1 MVIPPASGFLLYVQ
15 RSYYRVWVV
24 TLSSFLGWVRAPDTG
39 GWPSC
44 ALTRAN
50 WLRASLSPAQ
60 ATSWSGLLGP
70 SIRALPPLE
79 QVCNEAT
86 SWSGLLGPSIRALPP
101 LEQVCNQAT
110 SWSGLLG
117 PSIRALPPLEQVCN
131 QATSWSGLLGP
142 SIRALPPLEQV
153 CNQATS
159 WSGLLGPSIRA
170 LPPLE
175 QSSQLHSYHR
185 NTTTRMSRTSL

>member
-1 MVIPPASGFLLYVQ
+1 MSPFL
-15 RSYYRVWVV
+15 
-24 TLSSFLGWVRAPDTG
+24 G

-50 WLRASLSPAQ
+50 WLRASLSPA
-60 ATSWSGLLGP
+60 
-70 SIRALPPLE
+70 
-79 QVCNEAT
+79 
-86 SWSGLLGPSIRALPP
+86 
-101 LEQVCNQAT
+101 QAT

-175 QSSQLHSYHR
+175 QSSQLHTDVLSPSCESKYVDERKYGCLHDVR
-185 NTTTRMSRTSL
+185 